1 MRSLGTVI
9 EKDALARAYVVC
21 EVLACTRRRGW
32 LNGRCGDW
40 MHAFVG
46 PNAGARGVYGGLRE
60 EEEEEE
66 DEANEASTWDLLERD
81 VC

>member
-1 MRSLGTVI
+1 MAGAATGCMRS
-9 EKDALARAYVVC
+9 
-21 EVLACTRRRGW
+21 W
-32 LNGRCGDW
+32 
-40 MHAFVG
+40 
-46 PNAGARGVYGGLRE
+46 ARGVYGGLR